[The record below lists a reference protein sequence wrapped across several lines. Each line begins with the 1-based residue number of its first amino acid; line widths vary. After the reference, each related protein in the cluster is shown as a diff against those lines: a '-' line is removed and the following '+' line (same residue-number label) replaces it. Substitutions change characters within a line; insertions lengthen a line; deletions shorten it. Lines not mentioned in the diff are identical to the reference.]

1 MAKPLKIIES
11 LLHYLPERDIPHAE
25 RYLATKDFDG
35 LMEIVDSAA
44 TKVENERVR
53 LLHDESFT
61 PKYATINYE
70 KLIELRAQIDSYCSL
85 IELAC
90 DAASGSDDYYD

>member
-11 LLHYLPERDIPHAE
+11 LLHYLPEKDIPHAK
-25 RYLATKDFDG
+25 RYFEAKDFDS
-35 LMEIVDSAA
+35 LLEIVDSAA

-61 PKYATINYE
+61 PKYTTINYE
-70 KLIELRAQIDSYCSL
+70 KLIELRAQIDSYNSIL
-85 IELAC
+85 ELAC
-90 DAASGSDDYYD
+90 EGISGSDDYYD